1 MLNLIIFAKSILLG
15 KVTHSQVLGIKDI
28 DVFGEPLLCHS
39 MLENRS
45 WGEDYVRTV
54 VLRCRNLGQQ
64 DEGRGKQ
71 SCRLQNNARW

>member
-39 MLENRS
+39 MLENRA